1 MREKRNNKVESI
13 DYFLLDVENNLEEE
27 IEKDFMDFY
36 VDGDTLIKT
45 EVPSNLNK
53 EVRKSIRLIKR
64 DKKKRVRDQILDIL
78 IVIIFLLPIIGVI
91 NPDIFIKIPK
101 AHLVFENINEGLQKD
116 RIMSLLG
123 FSKKTE
129 VIEGE
134 ASSSKETVFVEE
146 ADVKTP
152 TNNLEAIK
160 LIHSLANTLIHAEY
174 KWECSEVTPNTI
186 DKALEGVEF
195 IEDDYDR
202 MHLRNSI
209 TKWSKGNFSNGVE
222 VHNYVWEMLD
232 GSVGKAY
239 TLDDKVIESIKEKYF
254 NN

>member
-36 VDGDTLIKT
+36 VDGDILIKT

-64 DKKKRVRDQILDIL
+64 DKKKRVRDQILDII

-134 ASSSKETVFVEE
+134 ASSSQETVFVEE

>member
-36 VDGDTLIKT
+36 VDGDILIKT

-134 ASSSKETVFVEE
+134 ASSSQETVFVEE